1 MSLFYFHF
9 LDALTEIREL
19 LGFFLGELKAP
30 QSPSEISY
38 PLARVVQISGLH
50 SAAAF
55 NREKLLMAYLLKL
68 TLVWKDRH
76 QFCGQFAETQAL

>member
-9 LDALTEIREL
+9 LDALAEIREL
-19 LGFFLGELKAP
+19 LIFLGELKAP

-38 PLARVVQISGLH
+38 PLARVVQISVLH